1 MANGRVPFYDQCLLG
16 MSQDLRGYEAGRYR
30 DRRMLA
36 AQAEYRREV
45 WKRFG
50 AVGFFGVGEVAPTF
64 GNFRYDKLLP
74 GGGLGVRFRLT
85 KKNHVNLRV
94 DYAWGKGSS
103 ALYIGVGEAF

>member
-45 WKRFG
+45 
-50 AVGFFGVGEVAPTF
+50 
-64 GNFRYDKLLP
+64 
-74 GGGLGVRFRLT
+74 
-85 KKNHVNLRV
+85 
-94 DYAWGKGSS
+94 
-103 ALYIGVGEAF
+103 